1 MSVEYYFYND
11 LNKLFNYAVN
21 REITQLEF
29 NEIERAYD
37 NLQLHIKQLL
47 HWRNTALQLSKLNGE
62 ANADAMRL
70 ATEYEKT
77 LQEIGGVWGEVPDRI
92 SPAIALH
99 KKRLKGKE

>member
-1 MSVEYYFYND
+1 MPVEYYFYND

-21 REITQLEF
+21 RDITQLEF

-37 NLQLHIKQLL
+37 RLQLHIKQLL
-47 HWRNTALQLSKLNGE
+47 HWRSTALQLSKLNGE

-70 ATEYEKT
+70 AAEYEKT
-77 LQEIGGVWGEVPDRI
+77 LQEIGGVWGEAPDQI

-99 KKRLKGKE
+99 KKRLKRKE